1 MATLNPPQM
10 AQTKQILANITTLVR
25 ELPLADYL
33 AQLPAGDASRAT
45 IEALLGVQ
53 RTLPAIAPNI
63 VRGPR

>member
-1 MATLNPPQM
+1 M